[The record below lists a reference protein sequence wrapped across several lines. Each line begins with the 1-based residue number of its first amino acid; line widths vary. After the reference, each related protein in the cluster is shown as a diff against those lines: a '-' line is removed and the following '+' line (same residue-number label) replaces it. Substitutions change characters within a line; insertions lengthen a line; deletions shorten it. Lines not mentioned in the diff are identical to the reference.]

1 VTLRASGPRDGSE
14 PAGAPAD
21 PAAHRPNA
29 WGELAIGLLLF
40 GLYIVGDH
48 LSGPSRL
55 SAARQHGWDLLN
67 AERALGVPVEEWLNA
82 WLAPHEVLRVIANYE
97 YAFTYVASALWL
109 LVWLWLRRP
118 ETYRWARNSFVL
130 LNVIAMACFAVW
142 PVAPPRLL
150 PGAGFVDTVTEDA
163 TIGSWGSPLVTHAN
177 QMAAM
182 PSLHIAWALWV
193 SVVLACVSGR
203 WWVQAIS
210 AVHVS
215 VTAFVIMATGN
226 HYWLDAVGGAVLVWL
241 SLAVLSVFGDRPGKA
256 VPGPRL
262 ASADAFF
269 LPVDTPATPQ
279 HICGLVVMDDA
290 DPDTYRKRLAATVH
304 ANVHKMPRFRQVLS
318 PPSRWRRPRWL
329 PAGDLDWDWHVPEV
343 DLTRPD
349 GTPGGFRALDEVVAG
364 VQASTLPRDR
374 PLWRWMAITGLA
386 PGKVAA
392 LMVVHHA
399 VADGLGGIAHAF
411 YLLDPVPPPP
421 ELPPTVPSSARMAL
435 GVAVGVAQLATDGS
449 NKHPLP
455 AGADD
460 RRRFGRL
467 AVPLAEVREVA
478 HAHGVRISDVL
489 LSVAAGALRRV
500 LDPADAPPTVRTSVP
515 LMMRVPE
522 STAEGNVTA
531 AVMIDLSLGAEA
543 EAVRLAETARASRR
557 LRTGTR
563 ALGSRFVMNVVGTIL
578 PPRLL
583 ALFARTVY
591 GRRYFSAIVS
601 NMPGPVGSYR
611 LGGGALKEVYPVLPL
626 APRAPLAVGV
636 IGWDGTLFVG
646 VSLDPALVDDA
657 DRFVLALRAVLD
669 ELSPVPS
676 PPRDRVEAERLA
688 RSGAGTGGPDG
699 DDGRLHASA
708 STSRD
713 RLSGVSNAG
722 PNRACS

>member
-1 VTLRASGPRDGSE
+1 V
-14 PAGAPAD
+14 GAPAD

-48 LSGPSRL
+48 LVGPARVQ
-55 SAARQHGWDLLN
+55 AARQNGRDIL
-67 AERALGVPVEEWLNA
+67 AFERALGLPVEEWLNA
-82 WLAPHEVLRVIANYE
+82 WLAPHEVLRILANYE
-97 YAFTYVASALWL
+97 YAFTYIASALWL
-109 LVWLWLRRP
+109 LIWLWLRRP
-118 ETYRWARNSFVL
+118 ETYRWARSSFVL
-130 LNVIAMACFAVW
+130 LNVIAMACFALW

-150 PGAGFVDTVTEDA
+150 PGSGFVDTVLEDA
-163 TIGSWGSPLVTHAN
+163 TIGSWGSPLVSHAN

-182 PSLHIAWALWV
+182 PSLHIGWALWV

-215 VTAFVIMATGN
+215 LTAFVIMATGN

-241 SLAVLSVFGDRPGKA
+241 SVAMMSLFRDRPGKT
-256 VPGPRL
+256 VTGPRL

-269 LPVDTPATPQ
+269 LPIDTPAAPQ
-279 HICGLVVMDDA
+279 HVGGLVVMDDD
-290 DPDTYRKRLAATVH
+290 DPATYRERLEATVRSH
-304 ANVHKMPRFRQVLS
+304 LHEMPRFRQVLTAA
-318 PPSRWRRPRWL
+318 SRWRRPRWV
-329 PAGDLDWDWHVPEV
+329 PAGDLDWAWHVPLV
-343 DLTRPD
+343 DLSRLD
-349 GTPGGFRALDEVVAG
+349 GTPGGFRALDEFVAG
-364 VQASTLPRDR
+364 VQATTLPRDR

-399 VADGLGGIAHAF
+399 VADGLGTIAHAF
-411 YLLDPVPPPP
+411 FLLDPVPPPP
-421 ELPPTVPSSARMAL
+421 ELPANVSSSARMAL
-435 GVAVGVAQLATDGS
+435 GTAVGVAQLATDGN
-449 NKHPLP
+449 NKHPLV
-455 AGADD
+455 AGADG

-467 AVPLAEVREVA
+467 AVPLAEVRDLA
-478 HAHGVRISDVL
+478 RIHGVRITDVL
-489 LSVAAGALRRV
+489 LSASAGALRRV
-500 LDPADAPPTVRTSVP
+500 LGPADVPATVRTSVP
-515 LMMRVPE
+515 LMMRVPA

-531 AVMIDLSLGAEA
+531 AVMIDLSLGAEP
-543 EAVRLAETARASRR
+543 EAVRLAETARVSRR

-563 ALGSRFVMNVVGTIL
+563 ALGSRFVMNMIGMIL
-578 PPRLL
+578 PPPLL
-583 ALFARTVY
+583 RLFARSVY

-611 LGGGALKEVYPVLPL
+611 LGGGVMKEVYPVLPL

-646 VSLDPALVDDA
+646 VSVDPALVDDA
-657 DRFVLALRAVLD
+657 DRFVLALRATLD
-669 ELSPVPS
+669 ELSPAGS
-676 PPRDRVEAERLA
+676 ALRDRVEAERLA
-688 RSGAGTGGPDG
+688 RSAAGPTGPDG
-699 DDGRLHASA
+699 GPEGRLHASA